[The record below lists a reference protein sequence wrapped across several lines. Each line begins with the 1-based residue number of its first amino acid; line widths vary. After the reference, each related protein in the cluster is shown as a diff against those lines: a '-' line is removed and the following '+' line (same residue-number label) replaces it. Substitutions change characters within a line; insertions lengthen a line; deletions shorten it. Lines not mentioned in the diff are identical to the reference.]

1 MYDYKRIYDSMLK
14 PAFAFD
20 GRMILDH
27 CHLHEIGFQVET
39 IGKVVS
45 SGYMLPLTPPL
56 APPKEEKWTVSTL
69 LVSPRKDNWTID
81 TLQWSTTL
89 LEKQKLSIVPFLRWM
104 IQLDE
109 VKETQSQ
116 RDCAMKEWLNRTEFA
131 GCSDFPEFLVESK
144 APQVFRFEN
153 PIVPFLPFSTF

>member
-1 MYDYKRIYDSMLK
+1 MNASQAVRELAVLMYFFHIFIFCLQGYDYKRIYDSMLK

-56 APPKEEKWTVSTL
+56 APPKEEK
-69 LVSPRKDNWTID
+69 
-81 TLQWSTTL
+81 
-89 LEKQKLSIVPFLRWM
+89 
-104 IQLDE
+104 
-109 VKETQSQ
+109 
-116 RDCAMKEWLNRTEFA
+116 
-131 GCSDFPEFLVESK
+131 
-144 APQVFRFEN
+144 
-153 PIVPFLPFSTF
+153 

>member
-1 MYDYKRIYDSMLK
+1 MLK

-56 APPKEEKWTVSTL
+56 APPKEEKWTGL
-69 LVSPRKDNWTID
+69 YG
-81 TLQWSTTL
+81 
-89 LEKQKLSIVPFLRWM
+89 EKQKFS
-104 IQLDE
+104 
-109 VKETQSQ
+109 KQSFNDLMVIWRQ
-116 RDCAMKEWLNRTEFA
+116 E
-131 GCSDFPEFLVESK
+131 
-144 APQVFRFEN
+144 
-153 PIVPFLPFSTF
+153 

>member
-1 MYDYKRIYDSMLK
+1 MRFPGGKSLYCLLFLSQTYDYKRIYDSMLK

-56 APPKEEKWTVSTL
+56 APPKEEK
-69 LVSPRKDNWTID
+69 
-81 TLQWSTTL
+81 
-89 LEKQKLSIVPFLRWM
+89 
-104 IQLDE
+104 
-109 VKETQSQ
+109 
-116 RDCAMKEWLNRTEFA
+116 
-131 GCSDFPEFLVESK
+131 
-144 APQVFRFEN
+144 
-153 PIVPFLPFSTF
+153 